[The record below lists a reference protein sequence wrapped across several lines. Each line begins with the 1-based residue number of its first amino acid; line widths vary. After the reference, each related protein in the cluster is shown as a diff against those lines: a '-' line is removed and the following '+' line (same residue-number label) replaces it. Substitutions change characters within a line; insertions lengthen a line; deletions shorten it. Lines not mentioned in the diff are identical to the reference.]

1 VLAPRRKPRIP
12 TRSRRAFT
20 YVEVVISAGIL
31 VTVMGMFVAALEG
44 GFDSFTTSCARGVL
58 TARADGAFKRL
69 EADLREAPAGM
80 VHIKTSG
87 DGLSPDLCAIVLPS
101 ARDSGGTFHV
111 TADYQPDWRAVVI
124 YCPYATDK
132 GVAQLRRYVY
142 YDDARAF
149 TFPFTIAQV
158 TADEIRLEDA
168 ASGQLVMSRPDG
180 NTLLAAGRE
189 FEVLCPGVTGLELST
204 GAPSRLTL
212 RAGYTVR
219 KNARLNT
226 EVTRDVAHRN

>member
-1 VLAPRRKPRIP
+1 MLAPRRKPRIP

-58 TARADGAFKRL
+58 TARADGAFSRL
-69 EADLREAPAGM
+69 EADLKEAPAGM

-87 DGLSPDLCAIVLPS
+87 DGLSSDLCAIALPS

-111 TADYQPDWRAVVI
+111 TADYEPDWRAVII
-124 YCPYATDK
+124 YCPYVTEK

-142 YDDARAF
+142 YDDAGAF
-149 TFPFTIAQV
+149 TFPFKIMQV
-158 TADEIRLEDA
+158 TADEIRLKDA
-168 ASGQLVMSRPDG
+168 GGGKIVMSRPNG
-180 NTLLAAGRE
+180 NTSLEAGRE
-189 FEVLCPGVTGLELST
+189 FDVLCPGITGLELST
-204 GAPSRLTL
+204 DTTTRITL
-212 RAGYTVR
+212 RAGCITR
-219 KNARLNT
+219 KNISLDT
-226 EVTRDVAHRN
+226 EVTQDVAHRN